1 MQWDRKAGRRRI
13 PRHLLVTY
21 LLQEHPEVFYVNP
34 QSLNAH
40 SMLCKQ
46 ITKEDQPEQ
55 NTDPGIRREDL
66 PRVLCMDILL
76 RVHPTGGAIL
86 RQHAYSGFLPL
97 SMPRLH

>member
-46 ITKEDQPEQ
+46 ITKEDQLEQ
-55 NTDPGIRREDL
+55 N
-66 PRVLCMDILL
+66 MDRTQESEEKTFPESSAWTYCCWSTPQAGLFSGNTHILASCL
-76 RVHPTGGAIL
+76 
-86 RQHAYSGFLPL
+86 
-97 SMPRLH
+97 